1 MRISTSM
8 LKRFYDNEELNLEVI
23 ADVANEHIAEVESFA
38 KLIDSDKVVV
48 GYVKEKEKHPNAD
61 KLSVCQV
68 DLGHGIT
75 EQIVCGADNVE
86 AGQFVVVA
94 KVGAVLPGNFQI
106 KETTIRDVE
115 SKGMICSLE
124 ELGFDKK
131 ALKAEFSEGIY
142 YFDEAKPLGANA
154 LKELN
159 LDQGYLELDLTPNRA
174 DLLSVLGFAYDL
186 AAAMGEKVTF
196 EEPEVKELG
205 PSNPLQVKIEN
216 EDCVRYYARYLDNIT
231 VKPSPLWMQADL
243 IASGIRPINNVV
255 DITNYVLL
263 EFGTPLHAFDANK
276 FGSTNIVVKKA
287 TDLEEVMT
295 LDEHMRI
302 LRADDIV
309 ITNGQRVTALGGV
322 MGLFNT
328 RVDDFTTS
336 IILEAASFKSDA
348 VRQTS
353 RRLDLI
359 SDSSIR
365 FERGLDETRVRKA
378 INRAADLL
386 VKYANAR
393 VYQGIAFAGEPFE
406 KPTVIHITPREINDY
421 LGTDL
426 DESDIINLFSG
437 LNIIQTKPYHFLMP
451 TYRND
456 LKIKADLI
464 EEIARVY
471 GYNHIPTTYPK
482 SELIGSYTEKQTFV
496 HQIRKQM
503 ADLGFNEV
511 INYSLIDPENISLYT
526 NKSHDLVK
534 LLHPIREDRSTLRHS
549 LINGLVDNV
558 NYHLARQIDR
568 LSFFEVG
575 SIYFTEYEP
584 TMLAAIITGDF
595 IDGSFTKETI
605 KSSFYTLKGIL
616 ENIFKKYNVE
626 LKTVKTTD
634 YEGLHPGVSAN
645 IVANEK
651 VIGRIGKIHPSILKD
666 AYAFEINL
674 DEFYE
679 ASSAQ
684 TKFKPVSKYPNI
696 SRDIAVIVDKAIPVD
711 SLMELIKQT
720 TRKYLTDITVFDL
733 YYDSKFGDDKV
744 SVAFGLTFNSVE
756 KTLQTE
762 DIDKLIKSVIFR
774 LEKEFSA
781 EIRQ

>member
-762 DIDKLIKSVIFR
+762 DIDKLMKSVIFR